1 MSVSA
6 IRGKRHIPDIDSL
19 FKGVSQM
26 SDLSLSGTATA
37 ENRADIAA
45 FVLRVSTGLFFL
57 VHGLIK
63 VFIFTPA
70 GTAGYFES
78 IGLPGALGYLTI
90 LIEVLGGLAL
100 IAGLYTR
107 WVALLTVPVLLGAAV
122 FGHGGNGFT
131 FSNQGGGWEY
141 PVLWAVVM
149 FALSLLGDGAWS
161 LARRR

>member
-1 MSVSA
+1 
-6 IRGKRHIPDIDSL
+6 
-19 FKGVSQM
+19 M

>member
-1 MSVSA
+1 
-6 IRGKRHIPDIDSL
+6 
-19 FKGVSQM
+19 M
-26 SDLSLSGTATA
+26 SDLSLAGAATT
-37 ENRADIAA
+37 ENRAEIAA
-45 FVLRVSTGLFFL
+45 FILRVSTGLFFL
-57 VHGLIK
+57 IHGLIK

-90 LIEVLGGLAL
+90 LIEVFGGLAL
-100 IAGLYTR
+100 IAGFATR
-107 WVALLTVPVLLGAAV
+107 LVSLVMVPVLLGAAV

-149 FALSLLGDGAWS
+149 LALSFLGDGAWS
-161 LARRR
+161 LARRK